1 MPRCTYITPHATIP
15 LDYIDGDLHEIAHG
29 YRYEMAELCRKYH
42 IPQRYI
48 TPYISRWGSGFVIQ
62 SNQNFDDN
70 HVTLLTTDG
79 TWMRLPLKAGAAQ
92 YKTLMRLDD
101 YERLMQDIEADYPPG
116 SITATLS
123 ATLKQILEIWANAK
137 ANGCNHLDLRVLDE
151 IVAARLNPFV
161 RSWLKQDTAEIS
173 YSA

>member
-1 MPRCTYITPHATIP
+1 MPRCTYTTSHATIP

-29 YRYEMAELCRKYH
+29 HRYEMAALCRKYH
-42 IPQRYI
+42 IPHRYI

-79 TWMRLPLKAGAAQ
+79 MWMRLPLKAGAAQ
-92 YKTLMRLDD
+92 YKTLMRLDK
-101 YERLMQDIEADYPPG
+101 YEQLMQAIDADYPPG

-123 ATLKQILEIWANAK
+123 ATLKQILEVWANAK